1 MWLAAGFVCAVLVAL
16 FLKYVF
22 SSSGLSPFDVDTRE
36 PLKPMVLDKKEKD
49 KVLKQGFESR
59 KVPQCLDAVVIGSGA
74 GGLGLAVLLAKVGKK
89 VLVLEQHSRAGG
101 CCHTFSE
108 KGFEFDVGIHY
119 VGDLQESR
127 PFRCLL
133 DQLTNGQL
141 QWEPLDNPFDRVVL
155 GPPENRRTYPIYS
168 GREHFAQEL
177 KKCFPGEDE
186 AIDEFLRLT
195 KKCDRGVW
203 MMAVLK
209 LLPFPLAKFL
219 ACTGLADCLS
229 HFFRYGSRSLAEVV
243 NGLTQNKDLRA
254 VLCYVFGTYGKSPR
268 EASFSMHSLLM
279 CHYLHGAWYPRG
291 GASEIAYH
299 MIPIIEK
306 AGGAVLVRAP
316 VNRILLNDNNEA
328 IGVSVLK
335 GQEEVHVQAPLV
347 ISDAGI
353 FNTYNQLLPREVQ
366 KFPAIQ
372 KQLGMLR
379 HGAGGLSVFLG
390 LAGSKE
396 ELGLKAEN
404 HWIFS
409 ENNLD
414 ELMDDY
420 LKGERD
426 ECVTR
431 VPMVFAASPSAKD
444 PTWEQRKPGK
454 STLSLVT
461 FAPYEWFEEWKDGK
475 VKNRGPDYTDV
486 KKKIIQSLLEVVT
499 HIFPKITDKIEYVD
513 AGTAVTNQHYIAAP
527 RGEFYG
533 ADHNTARFTADV
545 CASIRPQTPVRN
557 LFLTG
562 QDLCSCGLAGALV
575 GAMICGS
582 AILNRNLYMDVTALN
597 KKLKHANA
605 KKAQ

>member
-254 VLCYVFGTYGKSPR
+254 VLCYVFGTY
-268 EASFSMHSLLM
+268 
-279 CHYLHGAWYPRG
+279 
-291 GASEIAYH
+291 
-299 MIPIIEK
+299 
-306 AGGAVLVRAP
+306 
-316 VNRILLNDNNEA
+316 
-328 IGVSVLK
+328 GVSVLK